1 MQTLCP
7 VHSFLRVNDKYLPEF
22 VNFDQELPSVP
33 SYLYVQLFRICG
45 ETKRDRCTAPQ
56 THLARICKCSVRS
69 IQAHLRR
76 LVALEY
82 IRIERD
88 EETGLNSY
96 ILLLSSRVRQI
107 MTQAGIDLFEC
118 STTKRHSPAP
128 DISDGPLPCP
138 VAVSSTV
145 GRCASP
151 AQNVRE
157 GGAKS
162 ASFLKRDQRD
172 KRSPLSPHSSANGQG
187 ESTPLIRSSVTRSRA
202 VPQADGWGDFS
213 CGKSGKKAS
222 FQAINA
228 AFEQVYAAY
237 PRKEARE
244 AARSAWH
251 QLWRSGSLPA
261 LDRLLAALDAFRASP
276 HWSREHGRFV
286 PYLVNWLR
294 GQRWLDEAPAVPV
307 SDTASVSPGDDQ
319 IRIRLDRL
327 HERLKE
333 GQPNPALES
342 VRPVFEAFLSRFSDG
357 EEMRGPAWGLW
368 SLLHRKGNAPTASHA
383 AGRDGMGVLA
393 FLRQWQWG
401 GYVAA

>member
-1 MQTLCP
+1 METFFP
-7 VHSFLRVNDKYLPEF
+7 VRYFLRVKDKYCPKF
-22 VNFDQELPSVP
+22 VGLDKEVPAGP
-33 SYLYVQLFRICG
+33 SYVYTWIYQQCAEVQ
-45 ETKRDRCTAPQ
+45 RDRCTVSQ
-56 THLARICKCSVRS
+56 TMLAADCKCSIRS
-69 IQAHLRR
+69 LQSHLRLLAR
-76 LVALEY
+76 LGYLA
-82 IRIERD
+82 IERD
-88 EETGLNSY
+88 EAGGPNTY
-96 ILLLSSRVRQI
+96 TLLLSSRVRFFARR
-107 MTQAGIDLFEC
+107 AGMDVAGGTVSLASSLSASPC
-118 STTKRHSPAP
+118 TPAP
-128 DISDGPLPCP
+128 QGF
-138 VAVSSTV
+138 
-145 GRCASP
+145 ASP
-151 AQNVRE
+151 AQNMRE

-187 ESTPLIRSSVTRSRA
+187 ESTPLIRSSVTRSRV

-213 CGKSGKKAS
+213 CGKKSV
-222 FQAINA
+222 QAINA
-228 AFEQVYAAY
+228 AFEQVYTAY

-251 QLWRSGSLPA
+251 QLWRNGSLPA
-261 LDRLLAALDAFRASP
+261 PDRLLAALDAFRASP

-294 GQRWLDEAPAVPV
+294 GQRWLDEAPVVPV

-333 GQPNPALES
+333 GRPNPALES
-342 VRPVFEAFLSRFSDG
+342 VRPAFEAFLSRFSDG

-401 GYVAA
+401 DHVAA

>member
-1 MQTLCP
+1 METFFP
-7 VHSFLRVNDKYLPEF
+7 VRYFLRVKDKYCPKF
-22 VNFDQELPSVP
+22 VGLDKEVPAGP
-33 SYLYVQLFRICG
+33 SYVYTWIYQQCAEIQ
-45 ETKRDRCTAPQ
+45 RDRCTVSQ
-56 THLARICKCSVRS
+56 TMLAADCKCSIRS
-69 IQAHLRR
+69 LQSHLRLLAR
-76 LVALEY
+76 LGYLA
-82 IRIERD
+82 IERD
-88 EETGLNSY
+88 EAGGPNTY
-96 ILLLSSRVRQI
+96 TLLLSSRVRFFARR
-107 MTQAGIDLFEC
+107 AGMDIVGGTVSLASSFSASPC
-118 STTKRHSPAP
+118 TPAP
-128 DISDGPLPCP
+128 QG
-138 VAVSSTV
+138 
-145 GRCASP
+145 CASP
-151 AQNVRE
+151 AQNLRE

-187 ESTPLIRSSVTRSRA
+187 ESIPLIRSSVTRSRA

-213 CGKSGKKAS
+213 CGKKSV
-222 FQAINA
+222 QAINA

-251 QLWRSGSLPA
+251 QLWRNGSLPA
-261 LDRLLAALDAFRASP
+261 PDRLLAALDAFRASP

-307 SDTASVSPGDDQ
+307 SDTVSVSPGDDQ

-327 HERLKE
+327 HERLKK

-342 VRPVFEAFLSRFSDG
+342 ARPAFEAFLSRFSDG

-368 SLLHRKGNAPTASHA
+368 SLLRRKGNAPTASHV

-401 GYVAA
+401 CHVAA

>member
-1 MQTLCP
+1 METFFP
-7 VHSFLRVNDKYLPEF
+7 VRYFLRVKDKYCPKF
-22 VNFDQELPSVP
+22 VGLDKEVPAGP
-33 SYLYVQLFRICG
+33 SYVYTWIYQQCAEVQ
-45 ETKRDRCTAPQ
+45 RDRCTVSQ
-56 THLARICKCSVRS
+56 TMLAADCKCSIRS
-69 IQAHLRR
+69 LQSHLRLLAR
-76 LVALEY
+76 LGYLA
-82 IRIERD
+82 IERD
-88 EETGLNSY
+88 EAGGPNTY
-96 ILLLSSRVRQI
+96 TLLLSSRVRFFARR
-107 MTQAGIDLFEC
+107 AGMDAAGG
-118 STTKRHSPAP
+118 TVSPASGLSAFP
-128 DISDGPLPCP
+128 RTPAPQG
-138 VAVSSTV
+138 
-145 GRCASP
+145 CASP
-151 AQNVRE
+151 AQNMRE

-187 ESTPLIRSSVTRSRA
+187 ESTPLIRSSATRSRA
-202 VPQADGWGDFS
+202 GPQADGWGDFS
-213 CGKSGKKAS
+213 CGKNGKKS
-222 FQAINA
+222 VQAINA

-261 LDRLLAALDAFRASP
+261 PDRLLAALDAFRASP

-294 GQRWLDEAPAVPV
+294 GQRWLNEPAVLDMVP
-307 SDTASVSPGDDQ
+307 ALPKRDDQ

-327 HERLKE
+327 HERLKK

-342 VRPVFEAFLSRFSDG
+342 ARPAFEAFLSRFSDG
-357 EEMRGPAWGLW
+357 EAMRGPAWGLW

-393 FLRQWQWG
+393 FLRHWQWG
-401 GYVAA
+401 CHVAA

>member
-1 MQTLCP
+1 METFFP
-7 VHSFLRVNDKYLPEF
+7 VRYFLRVKDKYCPKF
-22 VNFDQELPSVP
+22 VGLDKEVPAGP
-33 SYLYVQLFRICG
+33 SYVYTWIYQQCAEVQ
-45 ETKRDRCTAPQ
+45 RDRCTVSQ
-56 THLARICKCSVRS
+56 TMLAADCKCSIRS
-69 IQAHLRR
+69 LQSHLRLLAR
-76 LVALEY
+76 LGYLA
-82 IRIERD
+82 IERD
-88 EETGLNSY
+88 EAGGPNTY
-96 ILLLSSRVRQI
+96 TLLLSSRVRFFARR
-107 MTQAGIDLFEC
+107 AGMDAAGG
-118 STTKRHSPAP
+118 TVSPASGLSASP
-128 DISDGPLPCP
+128 RTPAPQG
-138 VAVSSTV
+138 
-145 GRCASP
+145 CASP
-151 AQNVRE
+151 AQNMRE

-213 CGKSGKKAS
+213 CGRSGKKAS

-228 AFEQVYAAY
+228 VFEQVYAAY

-261 LDRLLAALDAFRASP
+261 PDRLLTALDAFRASP

-342 VRPVFEAFLSRFSDG
+342 VRPAFEAFLSRFSDG

-401 GYVAA
+401 GHVAA